1 MYAAGV
7 CSRLTHS
14 NNWAAIAVTKELLL
28 SMTIFIIAPVTH
40 WSVKLALTALS
51 KPFVEPN
58 LLDYRPIDWVA
69 HAMVAFLHFLDGQA
83 FSLGIDRNA
92 ERNLKRARTSR

>member
-1 MYAAGV
+1 
-7 CSRLTHS
+7 
-14 NNWAAIAVTKELLL
+14 
-28 SMTIFIIAPVTH
+28 MTIFIMAPVTH

-92 ERNLKRARTSR
+92 ERNREPNDNKADDEVEGEADRLPRSQGCGECGKSNA